1 MAGDFHG
8 KFYMANEMDD
18 TNNSEAGIQWMQ
30 IQVNGLMRECQEK
43 TVTKTNKDARKPE
56 RWDY

>member
-18 TNNSEAGIQWMQ
+18 TNNSEAGIHWMQ
-30 IQVNGLMRECQEK
+30 IQVNGMMRECQEK